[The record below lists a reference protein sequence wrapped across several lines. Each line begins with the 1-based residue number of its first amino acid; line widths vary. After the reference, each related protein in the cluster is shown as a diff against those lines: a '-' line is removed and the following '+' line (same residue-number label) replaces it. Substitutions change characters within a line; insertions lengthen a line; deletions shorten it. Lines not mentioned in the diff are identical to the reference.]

1 MSIAVEKLSFSY
13 CTRPVLQD
21 VSFSAENGRLVAVLG
36 PNGVGKTTLFR
47 CILGLQRGYT
57 GSIRIDGADARQLS
71 ARELAHRVAY
81 IPQIHAQAFGF
92 SVLDMV
98 LMGTSHALSPLSV
111 PKQGETDAAMAALE
125 RLGIAKLAA
134 KNFNH
139 LSGGEQQLTLIARA
153 LAQNARTL
161 LMDEPTASLDYGN
174 QAHVLSAV
182 RALAAEGYTVVM
194 STHNPQ
200 QAVFYADLALA
211 LFEGSVA
218 AYGAPSE
225 VMDAALIERL
235 YQMRIHL
242 IPTEQGPVIV
252 PAVERE

>member
-81 IPQIHAQAFGF
+81 IPQTHAQAFGF